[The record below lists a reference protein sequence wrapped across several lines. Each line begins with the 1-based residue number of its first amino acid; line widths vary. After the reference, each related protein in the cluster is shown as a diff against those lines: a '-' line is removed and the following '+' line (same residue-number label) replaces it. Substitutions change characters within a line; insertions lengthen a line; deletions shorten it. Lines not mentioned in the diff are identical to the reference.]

1 MENIDYSDIVKVI
14 RYETDEEERC
24 NYCGEIKFNH
34 LRKRP
39 SNTISVHCVSCCRR
53 VYFSLTYSYIL
64 RFSSVVKTS
73 FKYQG
78 WFKIWQT

>member
-39 SNTISVHCVSCCRR
+39 SNTISVHCVFCWRG
-53 VYFSLTYSYIL
+53 VFFFVTFLYI
-64 RFSSVVKTS
+64 
-73 FKYQG
+73 Y
-78 WFKIWQT
+78 